1 MIGVETFDVESGESI
16 ASSTISIST
25 DGSTADS
32 AARKRCAWSVSLFP
46 GGPSILTLQAGGF
59 ELDVMY
65 GLVES

>member
-1 MIGVETFDVESGESI
+1 
-16 ASSTISIST
+16 
-25 DGSTADS
+25 
-32 AARKRCAWSVSLFP
+32 LFP